1 MSKHLLVLFFCLFLV
16 MIGFGMTLPVFAFYT
31 ERLALDGGA
40 SREVAAVHVG
50 LLTGL
55 YALMQFLFA
64 PLWGR
69 WSDRVGRK
77 PLVLIGIAG
86 YAIAQALFGLANSL
100 WLFYGARIIGGIL
113 SAAMFPVVTAY
124 VADLTSED
132 ERSRGMAWEG
142 TAVSLGVMFG
152 PAFGGLLAGSD
163 LQLGMG
169 PDGLI
174 ISAFSLP
181 FFAAALMA
189 LLTLPVVILWLP
201 ETLPSAFA
209 VTPGKPSADRWRDLG
224 IRLWPILALALAA
237 QFGLAM
243 FEATFALHAREM
255 LEYGPV
261 KVGAIF
267 TICALVMAVLQG
279 GAVAYL
285 APRMRTGYQIAAGFV
300 LMGLALAILLL
311 ARGTTLVLSIVGL
324 LALGMALITPNL
336 SALASKGQKHQAG
349 AALGLTNAA
358 NSLGQA
364 TGAGLGGLLF
374 ALNMN
379 AAYWI
384 TGAILFAI
392 GIASGRIVQRG
403 NNGISDEQFLG
414 RRS

>member
-31 ERLALDGGA
+31 ERLALEGGA

-55 YALMQFLFA
+55 YPLMQFLFA

-113 SAAMFPVVTAY
+113 SAAMFPAVTAY

-181 FFAAALMA
+181 FFAAAIMA

-267 TICALVMAVLQG
+267 TICALVMAVFQG

-349 AALGLTNAA
+349 AALGLRNAA

-403 NNGISDEQFLG
+403 NNGRSDEQFLG